1 MIIKDLYNLD
11 LKTVPFGDCIDRSEL
26 FTEYQNA
33 PLIPDLTLFLQSK
46 FPGQTIDES
55 FDYRKLEQ
63 VSVEFYKTNPFDV
76 PDDCKKPDIKQTP
89 TFIILDQLKN
99 SYDLFL
105 TDISTNQNP
114 EPRAEII
121 KDHLAKLSPKNQ
133 LSIINYMIADE
144 SLSTQLITGKMAFQ
158 HEKKRPA
165 QFWGE
170 PEVYIPELLPYEI
183 VSQRLEDFKNKLI
196 AHKNTPSK
204 KTTKKP
210 KKKFEDFFI
219 NNDLE
224 TLTPLKEYLIKLH
237 NGRTGQRNLAFA
249 LHSIEEDYMRENID
263 RKAFFHS
270 FLDAPNLNSVYTTLK
285 KDLDG
290 KNKID
295 YFLNSYD
302 EKDISKK
309 INYENIKEDVLNVL
323 TQPTHETKNN
333 TA

>member
-1 MIIKDLYNLD
+1 MNINDLYNLD
-11 LKTVPFGDCIDRSEL
+11 LKKVPFGDCIDRSEL

-33 PLIPDLTLFLQSK
+33 PHIPDLNLFLQSR
-46 FPGQTIDES
+46 FPGQTINES
-55 FDYRKLEQ
+55 FDDRKLEQ
-63 VSVEFYKTNPFDV
+63 VSVEFYKTNPFDI
-76 PDDCKKPDIKQTP
+76 PDECKKPDIKQTP

-114 EPRAEII
+114 EPRAEIV

-144 SLSTQLITGKMAFQ
+144 SLSTQLVTGKIAMQ

-170 PEVYIPELLPYEI
+170 SEVFIPKLLPYEI
-183 VSQRLEDFKNKLI
+183 VAQRLEDFKNILI

-210 KKKFEDFFI
+210 QKKFEDFFI

-224 TLTPLKEYLIKLH
+224 RLQLLKEYLIKLH
-237 NGRTGQRNLAFA
+237 NGRSNQQNLAFA
-249 LHSIEEDYMRENID
+249 LHAIEEDYMRENID

-270 FLDAPNLNSVYTTLK
+270 FLDVPNLNSVYTTLK

-290 KNKID
+290 KNQID
-295 YFLNSYD
+295 YFLTSYD

-309 INYENIKEDVLNVL
+309 INYERIKENVLNVL
-323 TQPTHETKNN
+323 TQPTHETKSN